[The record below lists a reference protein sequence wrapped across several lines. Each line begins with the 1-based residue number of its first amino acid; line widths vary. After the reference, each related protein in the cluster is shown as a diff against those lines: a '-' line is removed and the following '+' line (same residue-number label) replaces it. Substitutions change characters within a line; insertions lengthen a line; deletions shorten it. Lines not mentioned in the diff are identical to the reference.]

1 MPAKSGSQEE
11 KRVEAKSSSQT
22 SPSKTNSRVSVRPSS
37 CRLNLDYAI
46 VTIFSPILWVKGTG
60 HFQKPE
66 LPKPYPYRRLSRPPF
81 HLRVQGWL
89 IIGKSDASVDISR
102 SDVADI

>member
-1 MPAKSGSQEE
+1 
-11 KRVEAKSSSQT
+11 
-22 SPSKTNSRVSVRPSS
+22 
-37 CRLNLDYAI
+37 LNLDYAI
-46 VTIFSPILWVKGTG
+46 VTRIRPILWVIRTG

-66 LPKPYPYRRLSRPPF
+66 MPKPYPNRRLSRPPF

-89 IIGKSDASVDISR
+89 IIGFSDASVDISR